1 MTNKLKKI
9 FHIDKFKVG
18 AYQRPLIVAEMS
30 GNHDQSIERALKIV
44 DLAAECG
51 ADAIKLQ
58 TLSPNK
64 ITLNSE
70 RSEFLIKDKSSP
82 WYGMKLYDLYTRTQ
96 TPLSWHKK
104 IQQRAKKRGLIFFSS
119 PFDEDAVD
127 FLEDLNV
134 PVYKLASFENTHLPL
149 IKKIARTGKPL
160 IISTGMATMS
170 EIKTSVNTARDN
182 GCTKIILLKC
192 TSSYPSS
199 VKESNING
207 ITKLQ
212 KQFECPV
219 GLSDH
224 TLGIGAAIAS
234 IPLGSALIEKHL
246 TITSG
251 DEGIDS
257 SFSLDHKTFKHLVEE
272 SKNAWESL
280 GSYEIKPT
288 KSEKIS
294 KKFRRSI
301 YTKEDIQK
309 GEKFTSNNLIVVRP
323 NVGLEPSYFEKIIGT
338 TSKKNL
344 KKGTPLLM
352 KHLK

>member
-1 MTNKLKKI
+1 M
-9 FHIDKFKVG
+9 G

-192 TSSYPSS
+192 TSSLS
-199 VKESNING
+199 VVCKR
-207 ITKLQ
+207 
-212 KQFECPV
+212 V
-219 GLSDH
+219 
-224 TLGIGAAIAS
+224 
-234 IPLGSALIEKHL
+234 
-246 TITSG
+246 
-251 DEGIDS
+251 
-257 SFSLDHKTFKHLVEE
+257 
-272 SKNAWESL
+272 
-280 GSYEIKPT
+280 
-288 KSEKIS
+288 
-294 KKFRRSI
+294 
-301 YTKEDIQK
+301 
-309 GEKFTSNNLIVVRP
+309 
-323 NVGLEPSYFEKIIGT
+323 
-338 TSKKNL
+338 
-344 KKGTPLLM
+344 
-352 KHLK
+352 